1 MSAPLSLR
9 EKFDRHGQASKC
21 HGQLTDALII
31 LLHDRLRDH
40 GADIA
45 SLGDI
50 LLESELHHQLVQ
62 DAGGIK
68 HSHVLP
74 SGDLGETIA
83 RH

>member
-1 MSAPLSLR
+1 MLAPLPLR
-9 EKFDRHGQASKC
+9 EKFDRHEQVSKC

-40 GADIA
+40 GANIA

-68 HSHVLP
+68 HCHVLVDR
-74 SGDLGETIA
+74 DLGETVA